1 MRSLLREER
10 GSLCGGGRPQGSVC
24 RKEAKAWVL
33 ADMSGTGRGVGGQ
46 TTKELPGKS
55 EKQCL
60 GGRQGIH
67 NSAMFMSSC
76 PERGNFKDR
85 EVSGINTQKTTEL
98 VNNKVSILHMCS
110 RRDFC
115 Q

>member
-1 MRSLLREER
+1 MGAGIHVGRR
-10 GSLCGGGRPQGSVC
+10 GSGSG
-24 RKEAKAWVL
+24 
-33 ADMSGTGRGVGGQ
+33 MGQ

-60 GGRQGIH
+60 GGRQGTH
-67 NSAMFMSSC
+67 NSARSMSSC

-85 EVSGINTQKTTEL
+85 EVNGINTQKTTEL
-98 VNNKVSILHMCS
+98 VDNKVSILHMCS
-110 RRDFC
+110 HRDFC